1 VDVLFISYNRPE
13 YTAMSLPSLLESAVG
28 HARVWIWH
36 NGDDQATL
44 EVVRGFKNH
53 PAVFQYR
60 ESPENVGLYPPIAWV
75 FSQGRGAFVSKVD
88 DDCVLPKDWI
98 STLVTDMHRVSR
110 LGVVGCWRFQEEDI
124 VPRLLAKKL
133 VEFEGVQVLQNLWV
147 EGSGFILRRS
157 ALESVGGLRKQEK
170 LPRLFR
176 RVGCAGFVNGWRF
189 PFVCQDH
196 MDDPRSPN
204 TGLRTDSDLTD
215 NIPLSALRTGVRSV
229 DAWTNQLR
237 HSAWTVQVAPLN
249 CFWYGG
255 VMGRIR
261 RLLIWAAGPSSAKNE
276 REGARA
282 SIGQR
287 IAEQLF
293 LGRGTS
299 RPH

>member
-1 VDVLFISYNRPE
+1 MDVLFISYSRPQ

-36 NGDDQATL
+36 NGDDPATL
-44 EVVRGFKNH
+44 EVVRGFKDH

-75 FSQGRGAFVSKVD
+75 MEEGKGAFVSKVD
-88 DDCVLPKDWI
+88 DDCVLPRDWI
-98 STLVTDMHRVSR
+98 STLLADMHRVPR

-124 VPRLLAKKL
+124 VPRLIAKKL
-133 VEFEGVQVLQNLWV
+133 VEFEGVQVLRNLWV
-147 EGSGFILRRS
+147 EGSGFVLRRS
-157 ALESVGGLRKQEK
+157 ALESVGGLRVQEK
-170 LPRLFR
+170 LPSLFR

-189 PFVCQDH
+189 PFIRQDH

-204 TGLRTDSDLTD
+204 TALRTDGDLT
-215 NIPLSALRTGVRSV
+215 NNLPLSAFRTGVRSV
-229 DAWTNQLR
+229 DAWTEQLR

-249 CFWYGG
+249 CLWYGG
-255 VMGRIR
+255 VMGRFR
-261 RLLIWAAGPSSAKNE
+261 RLIIWAARPLSAKNE
-276 REGARA
+276 RDGARA

-287 IAEQLF
+287 VAEHLF

-299 RPH
+299 SSH